1 MAQAD
6 ALQQL
11 ANPRLD
17 IALHHTKPRQRQ
29 GDILPS
35 GPAAQQRRRLE
46 NGANRPPFPAQR
58 LAGQRRQIPAID
70 TNAAAIRLLQQA
82 DAARRLIYRRR
93 SAPPPR

>member
-29 GDILPS
+29 GDILPG

-58 LAGQRRQIPAID
+58 LAGQRRQILAID
-70 TNAAAIRLLQQA
+70 TNAAAVRLLQQA
-82 DAARRLIYRRR
+82 DAARQG
-93 SAPPPR
+93 